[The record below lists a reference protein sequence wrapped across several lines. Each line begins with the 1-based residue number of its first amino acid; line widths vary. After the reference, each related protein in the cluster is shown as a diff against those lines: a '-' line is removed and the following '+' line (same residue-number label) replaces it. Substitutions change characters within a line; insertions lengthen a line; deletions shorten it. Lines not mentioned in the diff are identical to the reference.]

1 MHFGTISHLAV
12 SKAHA
17 ETETRAY
24 FDGGFTSTTEDMMY
38 RTIPETEFPTIINAF
53 TTGLRVLDSHK
64 SDNNGLGKTVAAAQ
78 ADQIINGTFY
88 IFKGMEIDGNF
99 EKMRLDEQSYPDTL
113 SWIMGLNDGMI
124 DKCSMGW
131 YSERDICNLCQE
143 HIYSYKCRH
152 YPGERFPITDE
163 ENGEENMNVCTYSC
177 YGITP
182 VELSLVYFPA
192 NPDARLVAKAKAMAE
207 SFSNEQ
213 IDRIESQ
220 LKTAIAPERS
230 NFPMKLD
237 KEAQDHV
244 ASIVAESL
252 KPITEKLD
260 AIGQS
265 TPTPAVQTAAAPA
278 ITEDGS
284 YNITDA
290 TGNVIMTVAGKDIP
304 QAAKP
309 MTHGDVSEAI
319 KTAMGPMT
327 ETLTKIA
334 QAVKSGDSLDERD
347 TAITEN
353 IAQYNRI
360 FGKKGDEVTHKAK
373 LEAYPDVESIKYLT
387 EAYKASADEMFTAG
401 RSTEGA
407 LETIDQTL
415 AKPETD
421 PTLANPM

>member
-24 FDGGFTSTTEDMMY
+24 FDGGFTSTTKDMMY
-38 RTIPETEFPTIINAF
+38 RTIPETEFPTIITAF
-53 TTGLRVLDSHK
+53 TAGLRVLDSHK
-64 SDNNGLGKTVAAAQ
+64 SNNNGLGKTVAAVQ
-78 ADQIINGTFY
+78 SDQIINGTFY
-88 IFKGMEIDGNF
+88 ILKGMEIDGNF
-99 EKMRLDEQSYPDTL
+99 EKMLLDDQSYPNTQ
-113 SWIMGLNDGMI
+113 SWIMGLKDGMI
-124 DKCSMGW
+124 NTCSMGW
-131 YSERDICNLCQE
+131 YSDRNVCNLCQE
-143 HIYSYKCRH
+143 RIYSYKCNH
-152 YPGERFPITDE
+152 YPGENFPITDKE
-163 ENGEENMNVCTYSC
+163 TGEESIQLCTFSC

-192 NPDARLVAKAKAMAE
+192 NPDARLVAKAKAMAD

-237 KEAQDHV
+237 AEAQEHV

-252 KPITEKLD
+252 KPITEKLN
-260 AIGQS
+260 AIGQA
-265 TPTPAVQTAAAPA
+265 TPPAAVQTAAPAA
-278 ITEDGS
+278 ITEDGA

-290 TGNVIMTVAGKDIP
+290 NGTIIGFVAGKDLP

-309 MTHGDVSEAI
+309 VTHSNVSEAI
-319 KTAMGPMT
+319 KTAMGPVT
-327 ETLTKIA
+327 ETLAKIEK
-334 QAVKSGDSLDERD
+334 AVKSGDSLDERD

-353 IAQYNRI
+353 VAQYNRI

-373 LEAYPDVESIKYLT
+373 LEAYPDVESIRYLT
-387 EAYKASADEMFTAG
+387 EAYKASADEMFQAG
-401 RSTEGA
+401 RSTDGA
-407 LETIDQTL
+407 LETIDETIT
-415 AKPETD
+415 KPETD
-421 PTLANPM
+421 PTVANPM